1 MCLNKGL
8 VSSVT
13 EADCGRWPD
22 VEYRNFPFPVVRKEN
37 IWFKLFICRLTGVD
51 VMMIKLFN
59 RLLIVVLSCLVFS
72 ACAELEEAGRDIG
85 HGTRD
90 AAKAI
95 GHVL

>member
-1 MCLNKGL
+1 
-8 VSSVT
+8 
-13 EADCGRWPD
+13 
-22 VEYRNFPFPVVRKEN
+22 
-37 IWFKLFICRLTGVD
+37 
-51 VMMIKLFN
+51 MMIKLFN

-95 GHVL
+95 GHGTRDATKAIGHATRDAVKDVGEGVKKISKAENESK